1 MDIYIYIFI
10 YNWSLLDSGYLFIY
24 IYIFA
29 FNLRHKTN
37 NDRQIIQ
44 RFACIHHPQPLLFP
58 VPSHK
63 LPNFMYFRWTDK
75 EEQVFQ
81 RDYSKDKNFRM
92 YLIGISWD
100 IYYLI
105 VEELDRPTWIR
116 WITKLRQ
123 KIKKEKD
130 ARWGKIRIMRKNL
143 KGSGKND
150 SSSIF
155 FLLSGEQE
163 DYSSVFAIYRVSFHS
178 LKRNIYRITR
188 QNSRYIVFAFWSPN
202 FSIV

>member
-1 MDIYIYIFI
+1 
-10 YNWSLLDSGYLFIY
+10 
-24 IYIFA
+24 
-29 FNLRHKTN
+29 
-37 NDRQIIQ
+37 
-44 RFACIHHPQPLLFP
+44 
-58 VPSHK
+58 
-63 LPNFMYFRWTDK
+63 MYFRWTDK

-100 IYYLI
+100 SYYLI
-105 VEELDRPTWIR
+105 VEELDRPMWIR

-130 ARWGKIRIMRKNL
+130 ARRGKVRIMRKNL
-143 KGSGKND
+143 KGSDKND

-155 FLLSGEQE
+155 FHLSGEQE

-188 QNSRYIVFAFWSPN
+188 QNSRSIVFAFWLPN
-202 FSIV
+202 FYSQLFYSINNTLQQYLKQLQLFGIIFKNPSFEERQASQRLSFLGLFQQPHQV